1 MTKYVICR
9 PHGGM
14 NDSLDVVEQCWR
26 YAERYDRRLLIDMK
40 HSAFCKSLADYFVPL
55 DESVVNFRYRFRS
68 FSRLDFLSSE
78 PKILRHRVNRY
89 KTRIKLHE
97 TISELE
103 WRMPVEVNSDNEVRF
118 DLLKS
123 HDAKV
128 LICESYRIGSDADS
142 FLRRVLLNSEV
153 TDEINETLRKFCSL
167 PYVGIHIR
175 NTDLQSDFLGLF
187 KRLRPELEGKR
198 ILICSD
204 DHKVKLEATKAFP
217 NSEVFSTSEIPALN
231 GKPYQ
236 RPFLNTLA
244 GERKLVIDSLTDLFG
259 LTFATEFHSA
269 TIINRMEKD
278 SGYSQLA
285 RKLRE
290 DPQIVTNLGIS
301 KQSDYRGYSL

>member
-1 MTKYVICR
+1 MTRYVICR

-26 YAERYDRRLLIDMK
+26 YAEQNDRRLLVDMK
-40 HSAFCKSLADYFVPL
+40 QSAFCKSLADYFVPL
-55 DESVVNFRYRFRS
+55 NKSGVDFRYRFKT
-68 FSRLDFLSSE
+68 FSRLDYFTCE
-78 PKILRHRVNRY
+78 PRLAQHRINRY

-103 WRMPVEVNSDNEVRF
+103 WRMPVEVKSDNEVRF
-118 DLLKS
+118 DLLNS

-142 FLRRVLLNSEV
+142 FLKRVLLNSEV
-153 TDEINETLRKFCSL
+153 AAEINETLRKFCSL

-187 KRLRPELEGKR
+187 ERLRPELEGKR

-217 NSEVFSTSEIPALN
+217 KSEVFSTSDIPALN

-236 RPFLNTLA
+236 RPYLNTLA
-244 GERKLVIDSLTDLFG
+244 GERKLVIDSLTDLFS
-259 LTFATEFHSA
+259 LTFASDFHSA
-269 TIINRMEKD
+269 SIVNRQEKE

-285 RKLRE
+285 RRLRD
-290 DPQIVTNLGIS
+290 DPRIVENLGIS
-301 KQSDYRGYSL
+301 NPCRS

>member
-26 YAERYDRRLLIDMK
+26 YAERYDRRLLVDMK

-55 DESVVNFRYRFRS
+55 NKSGVDFSYRYRT
-68 FSRLDFLSSE
+68 FSRLDYLTCE
-78 PKILRHRVNRY
+78 PRLAQHRINRY
-89 KTRIKLHE
+89 KVRIKLHE

-103 WRMPVEVNSDNEVRF
+103 WRMPVEVNSDTEVGF
-118 DLLKS
+118 DFS
-123 HDAKV
+123 NNHEAKI

-142 FLRRVLLNSEV
+142 FLKRVLLNSEV
-153 TDEINETLRKFCSL
+153 ADEINETLRTFCSS

-217 NSEVFSTSEIPALN
+217 KSEVFSTSEIPALN

-244 GERKLVIDSLTDLFG
+244 GERKLVIDSLTDLFS
-259 LTFATEFHSA
+259 LAFASDFHSA
-269 TIINRMEKD
+269 SIVNRQEKE

-285 RKLRE
+285 RRLRA
-290 DPQIVTNLGIS
+290 DPKIVENLGIPNPHRS
-301 KQSDYRGYSL
+301 

>member
-26 YAERYDRRLLIDMK
+26 YAERHDRSLLVDMK

-55 DESVVNFRYRFRS
+55 DKSVVNFRYRFRS

-103 WRMPVEVNSDNEVRF
+103 WRMLVEVNSDTEVGF
-118 DLLKS
+118 DFS
-123 HDAKV
+123 NNHEAKI

-142 FLRRVLLNSEV
+142 FLKRVLLNSEV
-153 TDEINETLRKFCSL
+153 ADEINETLRTFCSL

-187 KRLRPELEGKR
+187 ERLRPELEGRR

-204 DHKVKLEATKAFP
+204 DHKVKIEATKAFP
-217 NSEVFSTSEIPALN
+217 KSEVFSTSDIPALN

-236 RPFLNTLA
+236 RPYLNTLA
-244 GERKLVIDSLTDLFG
+244 GERKLVIDSLTDLFS
-259 LTFATEFHSA
+259 LLFATGFHSA
-269 TIINRMEKD
+269 AIVNRQEKE

-285 RKLRE
+285 RRLRA
-290 DPQIVTNLGIS
+290 DPKIVENLGIPNPV
-301 KQSDYRGYSL
+301 KP

>member
-9 PHGGM
+9 LHGGM

-26 YAERYDRRLLIDMK
+26 YAERYDRRLLVDMK

-55 DESVVNFRYRFRS
+55 NKSGVDFSYRYRT
-68 FSRLDFLSSE
+68 FSRLDYLTCE
-78 PKILRHRVNRY
+78 PRLAQHRINRY
-89 KTRIKLHE
+89 KVRIKLHE

-103 WRMPVEVNSDNEVRF
+103 WRMPVEVNSDTEVGF
-118 DLLKS
+118 DFS
-123 HDAKV
+123 NNHEAKI

-142 FLRRVLLNSEV
+142 FLKRVLLNSEV
-153 TDEINETLRKFCSL
+153 ADEINETLRTFCSS

-217 NSEVFSTSEIPALN
+217 KSEVFSTSEIPALN

-244 GERKLVIDSLTDLFG
+244 GERKLVIDSLTDLFS
-259 LTFATEFHSA
+259 LTFASDFHSA
-269 TIINRMEKD
+269 SIVNRQEKE

-285 RKLRE
+285 RRLRA
-290 DPQIVTNLGIS
+290 DPKIVENLGIPNPCKS
-301 KQSDYRGYSL
+301 

>member
-1 MTKYVICR
+1 
-9 PHGGM
+9 M

-26 YAERYDRRLLIDMK
+26 YAEQNDRRLLVDMK
-40 HSAFCKSLADYFVPL
+40 QSAFCKSLADYFVPL
-55 DESVVNFRYRFRS
+55 NKSGVDFRYRFKT
-68 FSRLDFLSSE
+68 FSRLDYFTCE
-78 PKILRHRVNRY
+78 PRLAQHRINRY

-103 WRMPVEVNSDNEVRF
+103 WRMPVEVKSDNEVRF
-118 DLLKS
+118 DLLNS

-142 FLRRVLLNSEV
+142 FLKRVLLNSEV
-153 TDEINETLRKFCSL
+153 AAEINETLRKFCSL

-187 KRLRPELEGKR
+187 ERLRPELEGKR

-217 NSEVFSTSEIPALN
+217 KSEVFSTSDIPALN

-236 RPFLNTLA
+236 RPYLNTLA
-244 GERKLVIDSLTDLFG
+244 GERKLVIDSLTDLFS
-259 LTFATEFHSA
+259 LTFASDFHSA
-269 TIINRMEKD
+269 SIVNRQEKE

-285 RKLRE
+285 RRLRD
-290 DPQIVTNLGIS
+290 DPRIVENLGIS
-301 KQSDYRGYSL
+301 NPCRS

>member
-26 YAERYDRRLLIDMK
+26 YAEQNDRRLLVDMK
-40 HSAFCKSLADYFVPL
+40 QSAFCRSLADYFVPL
-55 DESVVNFRYRFRS
+55 NKSGVDFRYRFKT
-68 FSRLDFLSSE
+68 FSRLDYFTCE
-78 PKILRHRVNRY
+78 PRLAQHRINRY

-103 WRMPVEVNSDNEVRF
+103 WRMPVEVKSDNEVRF
-118 DLLKS
+118 DLLNS

-142 FLRRVLLNSEV
+142 FLKRVLLNSEV
-153 TDEINETLRKFCSL
+153 AAEINETLRKFCSL

-187 KRLRPELEGKR
+187 ERLRPELEGKR

-217 NSEVFSTSEIPALN
+217 KSEVFSTSDIPALN

-236 RPFLNTLA
+236 RPYLNTLA
-244 GERKLVIDSLTDLFG
+244 GERKLVIDSLTDLFS
-259 LTFATEFHSA
+259 LTFASDFHSA
-269 TIINRMEKD
+269 SIVNRQEKE

-285 RKLRE
+285 RRLRD
-290 DPQIVTNLGIS
+290 DPRIVENLGIS
-301 KQSDYRGYSL
+301 NPCRS

>member
-1 MTKYVICR
+1 
-9 PHGGM
+9 M

-26 YAERYDRRLLIDMK
+26 YAERNDRRLLVDMR
-40 HSAFCKSLADYFVPL
+40 HSAFCSDLSDYFVPL
-55 DESVVNFRYRFRS
+55 DKSAVEFRYRFRS
-68 FSRLDFLSSE
+68 LSRLDFLSCE
-78 PKILRHRVNRY
+78 PKIVQHRVNRY

-118 DLLKS
+118 DLLNS

-142 FLRRVLLNSEV
+142 FLKRVLLNSEV
-153 TDEINETLRKFCSL
+153 ADEINETLQKFCSL

-187 KRLRPELEGKR
+187 ERLRPELEGKR

-217 NSEVFSTSEIPALN
+217 KSEVFSTSDIPALN

-236 RPFLNTLA
+236 RPYLNTLA

-290 DPQIVTNLGIS
+290 DPQIVMNLGNPNPGI
-301 KQSDYRGYSL
+301 G

>member
-1 MTKYVICR
+1 
-9 PHGGM
+9 M

-26 YAERYDRRLLIDMK
+26 YAEQNDRRLLVDMK
-40 HSAFCKSLADYFVPL
+40 QSAFCKSLADYFVPL
-55 DESVVNFRYRFRS
+55 NKSGVDFRYRFKT
-68 FSRLDFLSSE
+68 FSRLDCFTCE
-78 PKILRHRVNRY
+78 PRLAQHRINRY

-103 WRMPVEVNSDNEVRF
+103 WRMPVEVKSDNEVRF
-118 DLLKS
+118 DLLNS

-142 FLRRVLLNSEV
+142 FLKRVLLNSEV
-153 TDEINETLRKFCSL
+153 AAEINETLRKFCSL

-187 KRLRPELEGKR
+187 ERLRPELEGKR

-217 NSEVFSTSEIPALN
+217 KSEVFSTSDIPALN

-236 RPFLNTLA
+236 RPYLNTLA
-244 GERKLVIDSLTDLFG
+244 GERKLVIDSLTDLFS
-259 LTFATEFHSA
+259 LTFASDFHSA
-269 TIINRMEKD
+269 SIVNRQEKE

-285 RKLRE
+285 RRLRD
-290 DPQIVTNLGIS
+290 DPRIVENLGIS
-301 KQSDYRGYSL
+301 NPCRS

>member
-26 YAERYDRRLLIDMK
+26 YAEQNDRRLLVDMK
-40 HSAFCKSLADYFVPL
+40 QSAFCKSLADYFVPL
-55 DESVVNFRYRFRS
+55 NKSGVDFRYRFKT
-68 FSRLDFLSSE
+68 FSRLDYFTCE
-78 PKILRHRVNRY
+78 PRLAQHRINRY

-103 WRMPVEVNSDNEVRF
+103 WRMPVEVKSDNEVRF
-118 DLLKS
+118 DLLNS

-142 FLRRVLLNSEV
+142 FLKRVLLNSEV
-153 TDEINETLRKFCSL
+153 AAEINETLRKFCSL

-187 KRLRPELEGKR
+187 ERLRPELEGKR

-217 NSEVFSTSEIPALN
+217 KSEVFSTSDIPALN

-236 RPFLNTLA
+236 RPYLNTLA
-244 GERKLVIDSLTDLFG
+244 GERKLVIDSLTDLFS
-259 LTFATEFHSA
+259 LTFASDFHSA
-269 TIINRMEKD
+269 SIVNRQEKE

-285 RKLRE
+285 RRLRD
-290 DPQIVTNLGIS
+290 DPRIVENLGIS
-301 KQSDYRGYSL
+301 NPCRS

>member
-1 MTKYVICR
+1 
-9 PHGGM
+9 M

-26 YAERYDRRLLIDMK
+26 YAEQNDRRLLVDMK
-40 HSAFCKSLADYFVPL
+40 QSAFCKSLADYFVPL
-55 DESVVNFRYRFRS
+55 DKSVVNFRYRFRS

-78 PKILRHRVNRY
+78 PKILQHRINRY
-89 KTRIKLHE
+89 KIRIKLHE

-103 WRMPVEVNSDNEVRF
+103 WRMPVEVNSDTEVGF
-118 DLLKS
+118 DFS
-123 HDAKV
+123 NNHEAKI

-142 FLRRVLLNSEV
+142 FLKRVLLNSEV
-153 TDEINETLRKFCSL
+153 AAEINETLRKFCSL

-187 KRLRPELEGKR
+187 ERLRPELEGKR

-217 NSEVFSTSEIPALN
+217 KSEVFSTSDIPALN

-236 RPFLNTLA
+236 RPYLNTLA
-244 GERKLVIDSLTDLFG
+244 GERKLVIDSLTDLFS
-259 LTFATEFHSA
+259 LTFASDFHSA
-269 TIINRMEKD
+269 SIVNRQEKE

-285 RKLRE
+285 RRLRP
-290 DPQIVTNLGIS
+290 DPKIVENLGIPNPV
-301 KQSDYRGYSL
+301 KP